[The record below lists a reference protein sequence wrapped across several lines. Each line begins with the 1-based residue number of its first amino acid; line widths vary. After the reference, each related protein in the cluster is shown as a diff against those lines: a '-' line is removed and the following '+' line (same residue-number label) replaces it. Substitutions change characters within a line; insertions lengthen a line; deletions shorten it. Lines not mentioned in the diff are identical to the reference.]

1 MAITPLD
8 VIRKVK
14 LEVKQDDD
22 DDDSSNNHQ
31 PPKKEK
37 KKKTKEKNYG
47 GKYVQVWNEEVDEL
61 VDKKQWL
68 EQRKKRKR
76 RRKRE
81 RERERAYKAV
91 IMTAEQQLLTT
102 GWSELI
108 NAITF
113 LSVAPRLLT
122 A

>member
-31 PPKKEK
+31 PPKKQ
-37 KKKTKEKNYG
+37 KKTKKKQKNYG

-81 RERERAYKAV
+81 RERER
-91 IMTAEQQLLTT
+91 ERESL
-102 GWSELI
+102 
-108 NAITF
+108 
-113 LSVAPRLLT
+113 
-122 A
+122 

>member
-1 MAITPLD
+1 MAGTA
-8 VIRKVK
+8 
-14 LEVKQDDD
+14 EEE
-22 DDDSSNNHQ
+22 
-31 PPKKEK
+31 KEK
-37 KKKTKEKNYG
+37 E
-47 GKYVQVWNEEVDEL
+47 
-61 VDKKQWL
+61 
-68 EQRKKRKR
+68 
-76 RRKRE
+76 RE

-113 LSVAPRLLT
+113 LAVAPRLLT